1 MSESQEPPWS
11 NNPNAPKIPYSL
23 YLEEKA
29 DFAGMLIAS
38 VLYGTHKFSHA
49 HVCVTVPTL
58 FIRLIPGTLAVLFF
72 QCMAALFNPINQ
84 RGAGVKW
91 GLVSYTVTMFS
102 IATVLT
108 GMALNLESISHI
120 DNREFPGV
128 EGEFPPGPIGYQLSI
143 WSGVLVIPPRLMFLL
158 NNWLSDGLLVC
169 PFGV

>member
-38 VLYGTHKFSHA
+38 VLYGTYKMSYAHA
-49 HVCVTVPTL
+49 CIAVSLFVRFVPG
-58 FIRLIPGTLAVLFF
+58 ILIVLFF
-72 QCMAALFNPINQ
+72 QCIVALFNPIN
-84 RGAGVKW
+84 RKGAGVKW
-91 GLVSYTVTMFS
+91 GLVSYTMTMFS

-128 EGEFPPGPIGYQLSI
+128 KGEFSPGPIGYQLSI

-158 NNWLSDGLLVC
+158 NNWLSDGLLVG
-169 PFGV
+169 PFDI